1 MQFEIGQRIGGV
13 VRNGEVP
20 LKVLGF
26 HNDGVIVE
34 VLRDY
39 KVPQTEGDGY
49 KAGQVFVADAI
60 NLIDREE
67 VKFIPGDPESDS
79 QPAIGWMEL
88 GGVSVCLTRQS
99 SSGILLLT
107 LERAPEQEEAVRVRI
122 ALLNQQE
129 HLWEGDV
136 L

>member
-1 MQFEIGQRIGGV
+1 MKFEVGQRIGGV

-34 VLRDY
+34 VLKDHR
-39 KVPQTEGDGY
+39 VPDGAGY
-49 KAGQVFVADAI
+49 VQGQVFVADAL

-67 VKFIPGDPESDS
+67 VTFIPGDAETDA

-88 GGVSVCLTRQS
+88 GGLSVCLTRAS
-99 SSGILLLT
+99 NTGVLLLA
-107 LERAPEQEEAVRVRI
+107 LERAPGQEEPVRVRV
-122 ALLNQQE
+122 ALLDGQQN
-129 HLWEGDV
+129 LWEGEV
-136 L
+136 R